1 MIHNTNSKIK
11 FKTSI
16 LRSSLCYYSDAY
28 ILVGGTI
35 AITGVTADD
44 IARLKRSNK
53 NISILIWKN

>member
-1 MIHNTNSKIK
+1 MMIHNTNSKIK

-44 IARLKRSNK
+44 IART
-53 NISILIWKN
+53 ID